1 MVQMHQRH
9 RAIFT
14 RVLVFVML
22 MLAAPASA
30 QSVLNGD
37 WNAFYHEDEPD
48 RAPGPDPVDYTGL
61 PINAAGRQ
69 YADSWDASRLT
80 LPEHQCRAHV
90 SPYILRG
97 PVRVRISEE
106 REPATQDVV
115 AIKLFMSTWAQER
128 TIWLDG
134 RPHPPAYAPHT
145 WMGFST
151 GEWQGSVLMVR
162 TTHIKQGWHRRNGV
176 PMSAQTTMTEFFFRH
191 GTLLT
196 QMSITD
202 DPVFLDEPLVKTT
215 NLRLDPDTQPGDYQR
230 WLFCQAAEEVAGRD
244 PAYVPHYL
252 PGENPFLEEFASRF
266 GVAVEAARGGAET
279 MYPDY
284 MEKVKKMPVPPPLP
298 PAAQQA
304 R

>member
-1 MVQMHQRH
+1 MDYAH
-9 RAIFT
+9 RPVIVCF
-14 RVLVFVML
+14 LF
-22 MLAAPASA
+22 LATLAVAPASA
-30 QSVLNGD
+30 QSILNGD
-37 WNAFYHEDEPD
+37 WNAFFQEDEPD
-48 RAPGPDPVDYTGL
+48 RAPGPDPADYTGL

-90 SPYILRG
+90 SPYIIRG

-106 REPATQDVV
+106 REPATQDVI
-115 AIKLFMSTWAQER
+115 AIKMFLSTWAQER
-128 TIWLDG
+128 MIWLDG
-134 RPHPPAYAPHT
+134 RPHPPDYAPHT

-151 GEWQGSVLMVR
+151 GEWQGRVLKVT

-191 GTLLT
+191 ENVLT

-215 NLRLDPDTQPGDYQR
+215 NLLLDLNTQPSDYQR
-230 WLFCQAAEEVAGRD
+230 WLFCQGDEEVPGRD

-252 PGENPFLEEFASRF
+252 PGQSPFLEEFARRY
-266 GVAVEAARGGAET
+266 GIPVEAVRGGTQT
-279 MYPDY
+279 MYPEY
-284 MEKVKKMPVPPPLP
+284 MEKLKKMPIPPPLRSP
-298 PAAQQA
+298 GRQA
-304 R
+304 P